1 MTKLRI
7 DELREYD
14 KKEDTEEDTD
24 QLLQS
29 AIVAAQSLE
38 KECIVLM
45 LRIY

>member
-7 DELREYD
+7 DELHEYD
-14 KKEDTEEDTD
+14 KKEDTD

-29 AIVAAQSLE
+29 AIVAVQSLE